1 MRCDDVQAL
10 LIDAAAGRPDERRA
24 AMAHLEECTSCR
36 DAQYAAGL
44 LRAERGRS
52 IPPPRPGALAR
63 AVAAATRGA
72 AADVPPRPARRRG
85 GFLAGLAVGAG
96 SAAIAAAL
104 AWAVLVVERGEPEAA
119 PAASTTPLVTLALHE
134 VRDVSIS
141 VDAPAALRDAE
152 IRVVLT
158 GSIGLGGLAGQ
169 RELRWRTDLE
179 AGANQLTL
187 PLVAT
192 AAEGGQLLVEVQH
205 GHRRRTFVVDVRGT
219 EA

>member
-10 LIDAAAGRPDERRA
+10 LIDAADGRPDERRA

-44 LRAERGRS
+44 LRAERGQS

-63 AVAAATRGA
+63 AIAAATRSA
-72 AADVPPRPARRRG
+72 AAEAPAKPRRRAG
-85 GFLAGLAVGAG
+85 GFLAGLAVGA
-96 SAAIAAAL
+96 SSVAIAAAF
-104 AWAVLVVERGEPEAA
+104 AWAVLVLEQGEPKA

-134 VRDVSIS
+134 VRPVSIS
-141 VDAPAALRDAE
+141 VDAPAALPDAE

-158 GSIGLGGLAGQ
+158 GSISLDGLAGQ

-192 AAEGGQLLVEVQH
+192 AAAGGQLLVEVHH
-205 GHRRRTFVVDVRGT
+205 GQRRRTFVVDVRGT

>member
-10 LIDAAAGRPDERRA
+10 LIDAGAAARPEQRREA
-24 AMAHLEECTSCR
+24 IEHLATCASCR
-36 DAQYAAGL
+36 DAQYAAGV
-44 LRAERGRS
+44 LRAERGQDV
-52 IPPPRPGALAR
+52 PPPRPGALER
-63 AVAAATRGA
+63 AIAAATRA
-72 AADVPPRPARRRG
+72 AAASPSAPSSRRVG
-85 GFLAGLAVGAG
+85 GFLAGLGAGAG
-96 SAAIAAAL
+96 SAALVAAIAWTL
-104 AWAVLVVERGEPEAA
+104 AGMDGEQAVPE
-119 PAASTTPLVTLALHE
+119 ASTTPLVTLAVNE

-158 GSIGLGGLAGQ
+158 GSISLGGLAGQ
-169 RELRWRTDLE
+169 RELRWRTDLD

-192 AAEGGQLLVEVQH
+192 AAAGGQLLVEVQH
-205 GHRRRTFVVDVRGT
+205 GQRRKTFVVDVRGT